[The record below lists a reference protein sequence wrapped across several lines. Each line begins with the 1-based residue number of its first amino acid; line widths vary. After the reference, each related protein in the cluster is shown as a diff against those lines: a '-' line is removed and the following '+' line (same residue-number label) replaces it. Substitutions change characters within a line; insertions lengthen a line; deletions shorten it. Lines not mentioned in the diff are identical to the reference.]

1 MSSKTKESSIS
12 ASVKSLQALAKPAF
26 EFLTFALPVV
36 IKTTQKLY
44 AEFQKLPQNA
54 LYFIYGSIFCF
65 FGGTFPTLF
74 AAIQAAEHGGR
85 ETVMK
90 ALVDLSEEAMIIIE
104 ESSKDDLADDD
115 KDGKK
120 DVKQISN
127 AEFLQR
133 KTKLVLRKMN
143 PEKVD
148 KAVSSMYKVWLSVA
162 AVLSIQFARTI
173 SMALSIA
180 DFIKI
185 PADRYVAP
193 VFNTVIPDEYEKWTP
208 IVFSWLIK
216 SFAMSIAWYIQSVV
230 SAFTSALAG
239 GLMMARATVLFCVK
253 HKFDLFGL
261 LPLDGDH
268 TKTNLDEY
276 LSYLFASMGF
286 FFQFIHSFSLPF
298 PLNLVL
304 WPFQLAE
311 YYIRWT
317 ITSKQ

>member
-1 MSSKTKESSIS
+1 MSSTKERSIS
-12 ASVKSLQALAKPAF
+12 DAAKSLQAFAKPVF
-26 EFLTFALPVV
+26 EFVTVALPVV
-36 IKTTQKLY
+36 IKTSQAIY
-44 AEFQKLPQNA
+44 AKFQKLPQNA
-54 LYFIYGSIFCF
+54 LYFIYGSVFCF

-90 ALVDLSEEAMIIIE
+90 AMTDLAEEAMIIIE
-104 ESSKDDLADDD
+104 ESSKDDSLDED

-120 DVKQISN
+120 DVKQISSS
-127 AEFLQR
+127 EFLQR

-148 KAVSSMYKVWLSVA
+148 KAISSMYKVWLSVA

-180 DFIKI
+180 DFIKV

-193 VFNTVIPDEYEKWTP
+193 VFNTVIPAEYEKWTP

-239 GLMMARATVLFCVK
+239 GLMMARATHLFCVK
-253 HKFDLFGL
+253 NKFDLFGF

-268 TKTNLDEY
+268 TKTNVDEY
-276 LSYLFASMGF
+276 LSYLFATMGF

-304 WPFQLAE
+304 WPFQVAE

-317 ITSKQ
+317 ITSKR

>member
-1 MSSKTKESSIS
+1 MSSAAQSKPMSLT
-12 ASVKSLQALAKPAF
+12 VKYIQTAGKPVF
-26 EFLTFALPVV
+26 EFVTTALPVV

-44 AEFQKLPQNA
+44 AHWQKLPHNA
-54 LYFIYGSIFCF
+54 LHFISGSIFCF

-90 ALVDLSEEAMIIIE
+90 ALADLAEEAMIIIE
-104 ESSKDDLADDD
+104 ESKKDDDADDD
-115 KDGKK
+115 KDGTK
-120 DVKQISN
+120 DVKQMSN
-127 AEFLQR
+127 AEYLQR

-143 PEKVD
+143 PDKVD
-148 KAVSSMYKVWLSVA
+148 QAVSSMYKVWLSVA

-180 DFIKI
+180 DFLKR
-185 PADRYVAP
+185 PAEHYVAP
-193 VFNTVIPDEYEKWTP
+193 VFNTLIPAEYEKWTP
-208 IVFSWLIK
+208 VVFSWIIK

-239 GLMMARATVLFCVK
+239 GLMMARATHLFCIH
-253 HKFDLFGL
+253 HKITVFGL
-261 LPLDGDH
+261 IPQNADH
-268 TKTNLDEY
+268 TKSNIDEY
-276 LSYLFASMGF
+276 LSYLFAAMGF
-286 FFQFIHSFSLPF
+286 FFQFMHHFSLPF

-317 ITSKQ
+317 ITAKQ